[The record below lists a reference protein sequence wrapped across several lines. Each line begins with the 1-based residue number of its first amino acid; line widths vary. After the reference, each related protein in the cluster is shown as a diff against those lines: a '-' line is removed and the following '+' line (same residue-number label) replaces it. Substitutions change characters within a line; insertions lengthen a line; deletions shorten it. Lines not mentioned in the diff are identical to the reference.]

1 MRRARRV
8 LPAVAVLIVASFGS
22 LFAQELETDNKLN
35 SNIAFPV
42 IVPVGST
49 SDFAHIGTG
58 FVTGAG
64 YNFTPH
70 QAFVGEFL
78 WSWLYPTE
86 ESLDPLRPA
95 TAKGDLNGHSNLFVL
110 TANYRLEFRRRGV
123 GTYLIAGAGYYY
135 RNASR
140 TEVVAPPAGTA
151 CTPVWRWWGFT
162 CTGGTVDVNQTS
174 SSFPGGAFGGNAGLG
189 LTFTIPNETH
199 YRIYVEARY
208 HYAPGSTFDLRF
220 IPITIGVRY

>member
-1 MRRARRV
+1 MRCVRKV
-8 LPAVAVLIVASFGS
+8 MLTVVVLIAPS
-22 LFAQELETDNKLN
+22 LVPMAQEIEVDNKLN

-42 IVPVGST
+42 TVPVGST
-49 SDFAHIGTG
+49 SDFTHIGTG
-58 FVTGAG
+58 LVVGAG

-70 QAFVGEFL
+70 HAFVGEFM
-78 WSWLYPTE
+78 WNWLYPTE

-140 TEVVAPPAGTA
+140 TEVVTPVAGTA

-162 CTGGTVDVNQTS
+162 CASGAVDVNQTS
-174 SSFPGGAFGGNAGLG
+174 SSFPGGIFGGNAGFG
-189 LTFTIPNETH
+189 LTFTIPKEPH
-199 YRIYVEARY
+199 YRVYIEARY

-220 IPITIGVRY
+220 IPISFGVRY

>member
-1 MRRARRV
+1 MLRACKV
-8 LPAVAVLIVASFGS
+8 LLAIAVLIAMPLGS
-22 LFAQELETDNKLN
+22 VFAQEIETDNKLN
-35 SNIAFPV
+35 SHIAFPV
-42 IVPVGST
+42 IIPVSST
-49 SDFAHIGTG
+49 SDFAHVGTG

-70 QAFVGEFL
+70 HAFVGEFL

-86 ESLDPLRPA
+86 ESLDPIRPA

-110 TANYRLEFRRRGV
+110 TANYRFELRRRGV

-140 TEVVAPPAGTA
+140 TEVVAPLAGTA

-174 SSFPGGAFGGNAGLG
+174 SSFPGGVFGGNAGLG
-189 LTFTIPNETH
+189 LTFTIPNEPH
-199 YRIYVEARY
+199 YRMYVEARY
-208 HYAPGSTFDLRF
+208 HYAPGGTFDLRF